1 MKVILLSGA
10 PSSGKTTTLNKV
22 YDELIELGAV
32 PLRPKKQL
40 GGNPNDFECV
50 LTYMAK
56 QIAIFTM
63 GDFAIEVIHAMSF
76 YEGMGCDVLIVA
88 NSDKTMP
95 VKRLSRYPS
104 NVHIWKTMP
113 LNNESNESDK
123 NFIISHI

>member
-22 YDELIELGAV
+22 YDELIGLGAI

-88 NSDKTMP
+88 NSNKTTP
-95 VKRLSRYPS
+95 IKRLNRYPS
-104 NVHIWKTMP
+104 NAHIRKTMP
-113 LNNESNESDK
+113 LNDKSNEADK
-123 NFIISHI
+123 NSIILHI